1 MKKKWTYL
9 AVAGMLLG
17 TAPVFTGCVDNDEP
31 AGIEQLRGA
40 KAQLLQAKAAVEEAK
55 ALVKQAQAEYKQ
67 AEAQRMRAWAA
78 QAEYEAELKRLE
90 VERAGAA
97 TEYEKVMYQEKIQF
111 LQEQM
116 EISAIQHQQEM
127 LQNQYNL
134 EYTKRQIELL
144 MERLEIADAIGSEEV
159 SVSISYLEQQ
169 VKKAYCVL
177 YGGQWGTDAT
187 QSIDEDKALYN
198 IMVQAQEDV
207 YNAMLNHSHGIIT
220 DLSGNKSYIAQLEYE
235 VAKEQARLDA
245 EKKALEKVQ
254 NFLEEDVLTADWR
267 AQIASLEDEI
277 AEVKKNWD
285 AAWVAQ
291 ETAQNSGSYLEAKQK
306 LYGIYSKYEPMG
318 PLSIPTNIQVEGI
331 VCEYPK
337 ASNALKAVQDG
348 AYQTYIKAKRELK
361 NLKKDEAN
369 IFTLAEGELTKG
381 ISANLNA
388 ILNQAETSLY
398 GSSTLTWT
406 NGISYDEMSYRYYD
420 NANGADKVLGK
431 VNVEEREYPVT
442 VDENGDAVTS
452 GWTVA
457 MLFQTIQKM
466 ELIIDK
472 AEEDKLITTALETEF
487 GALKT
492 NLATAKTNLNAAFE
506 KAYTDAFGTAEKAL
520 TDAET
525 ALLTADAAMAAEE
538 AKITDLKVEVAKWK
552 DTYDAYTAIK
562 DALVQAVNNNLTLGG
577 NVKFDDTEGF
587 ELALSKEELRCQKA
601 VSKTEQL
608 LADAQVELEKA
619 QDGQYDD
626 LTRAQHK
633 LEVANYNYNQG
644 LTDYQDALD
653 DLNTALAAIADEEE
667 GGNAEQP
674 GDDNQ
679 DPAGEEEQP
688 AE

>member
-90 VERAGAA
+90 VERAEAA
-97 TEYEKVMYQEKIQF
+97 TEYEKVLYQEKIQF

-177 YGGQWGTDAT
+177 YGGQWGPDAANQT
-187 QSIDEDKALYN
+187 IDEDEALYN
-198 IMVQAQEDV
+198 IMVQAQEAV

-220 DLSGNKSYIAQLEYE
+220 DDSKQYIAQLEYE
-235 VAKEQARLDA
+235 VAKEQAKLEA

-254 NFLEEDVLTADWR
+254 NFMEEDVLTADWR

-306 LYGIYSKYEPMG
+306 LYGIYSKDKPMG
-318 PLSIPTNIQVEGI
+318 DLSIPTNIQVEGI

-337 ASNALKAVQDG
+337 ASNALQAVQDG

-381 ISANLNA
+381 ISANLNSA
-388 ILNQAETSLY
+388 LQAAEASLY
-398 GSSTLTWT
+398 GFSTLTWT

-431 VNVEEREYPVT
+431 VNVEEEEYPVT
-442 VDENGDAVTS
+442 VDENGNEVTS

-520 TDAET
+520 ADAET

-552 DTYDAYTAIK
+552 DTYNAYTAIK
-562 DALVQAVNNNLTLGG
+562 DALVQAVNDNLTLGG

-601 VSKTEQL
+601 VANAEKL

>member
-90 VERAGAA
+90 VERAEAA
-97 TEYEKVMYQEKIQF
+97 TEYEKVFYQEKIQD
-111 LQEQM
+111 LQEKM

-177 YGGQWGTDAT
+177 YGGQWGTDTT
-187 QSIDEDKALYN
+187 QSIDEDEALYN
-198 IMVQAQEDV
+198 IMVKAQEAV

-220 DLSGNKSYIAQLEYE
+220 DLSGDKSYIAQLEYE

-291 ETAQNSGSYLEAKQK
+291 ETTQNSGSYLEAKQK
-306 LYGIYSKYEPMG
+306 LYGIYSKDKPMG
-318 PLSIPTNIQVEGI
+318 SLSTPTNIQVEGI
-331 VCEYPK
+331 VCDYPT
-337 ASNALKAVQDG
+337 ASNALEAVQDG
-348 AYQTYIKAKRELK
+348 AYQTYIKAKREVK
-361 NLKKDEAN
+361 KQKKDEAN

-381 ISANLNA
+381 ISAGLNTV
-388 ILNQAETSLY
+388 LNQAETDVY
-398 GSSTLTWT
+398 GTSTLTWT
-406 NGISYDEMSYRYYD
+406 NGIAYDEMSYRYYD
-420 NANGADKVLGK
+420 KTTDKVLGK
-431 VNVEEREYPVT
+431 VNVEEGEYPVT
-442 VDENGDAVTS
+442 VDENGDEVTS

-466 ELIIDK
+466 ELIIAE
-472 AEEDKLITTALETEF
+472 AEENKLITTALETEF

-492 NLATAKTNLNAAFE
+492 NLATAKTTLNAAFE

-577 NVKFDDTEGF
+577 NVKFDNTEGF

-674 GDDNQ
+674 GDGNE